1 MDSLRH
7 ASPPLSFSPKA
18 LLLDLDGTVYRGAD
32 EVPGASGFL
41 RHALARGIRCLYVTN
56 RSNRPAEVVRD
67 QLRGYG
73 LPCETRD
80 VITTADATARFVG
93 GGSAYVVGEE
103 GLHRAL
109 REHGIR
115 ETDTAPDTVVV
126 SIDREFTYRKLD
138 IASSLIRAGARY
150 VATNTD
156 ACLATEDRLIPGTG
170 SIVAAVSTAAR
181 RQPDATI
188 GKPGRILF
196 DYALEEA
203 GCTAD
208 EALAIGD
215 NLVTDIAA
223 GVNAGIRTVLL
234 LTGISRREDVR
245 PDGPHPTWI
254 AEDYAELSHLL
265 FSGEQT

>member
-1 MDSLRH
+1 MDRLSH
-7 ASPPLSFSPKA
+7 APSPSPFSPKA

-32 EVPGASGFL
+32 EVPGAAAFL
-41 RHALARGIRCLYVTN
+41 RRALARGIRCLYVTN

-67 QLRGYG
+67 QLRGFG
-73 LPCETRD
+73 IPCETRD

-93 GGSAYVVGEE
+93 SGTAYVVGEE
-103 GLHRAL
+103 GLHRAV

-115 ETDTAPDTVVV
+115 ETEESPDAVIV

-138 IASSLIRAGARY
+138 IASSLIRAGARF

-156 ACLATEDRLIPGTG
+156 ACLATEDRLIPGSG
-170 SIVAAVSTAAR
+170 SIVAAVATAAR
-181 RQPDATI
+181 RPPDAVI

-196 DYALEEA
+196 DDALREA

-215 NLVTDIAA
+215 NLATDIAA
-223 GVNAGIRTVLL
+223 GENAGVRSVLL
-234 LTGISRREDVR
+234 LTGISRREDIR
-245 PDGPHPTWI
+245 PDGPRPTWI
-254 AEDYAELSHLL
+254 AEDYAALSNLL
-265 FSGEQT
+265 FDGDLS